1 MEFKDYYQTLG
12 VDKTASADEIKK
24 AYRKLARKYHPD
36 VSKEADASARM
47 AAVNE
52 ANAVL
57 SDPEK
62 RAAYDA
68 LSARRPPGGDF
79 QPPPGWDEGFEFTG
93 AGPGMGAGVGAG
105 RGGEE
110 GDFSEFFA
118 HLFGQARAR
127 QAQRTRAAQ
136 RGEDH
141 HAAIGVDLRDSY
153 DGATRELQLRA
164 PRLDASGHVVLDERT
179 LQIRIPKG
187 VREGQQ
193 IRLAGQGSP
202 GLGGAPAGDLFLEV
216 RFNPDP
222 RFRVDGRDVTQTVPV
237 APWEA
242 ALGARI
248 EVDTPS
254 GRVQVGVPP
263 NSAGGRKLRL
273 KGRGLPSD
281 PPGDLYL
288 ELQLVLPPA
297 DSPRARELY
306 EAMARDLSFN
316 PRQEMTS

>member
-1 MEFKDYYQTLG
+1 MEFKDYYAALG
-12 VDKTASADEIKK
+12 VAKTASADEIKK
-24 AYRKLARKYHPD
+24 AFRKLARKYHPD

-68 LSARRPPGGDF
+68 LSERRPPGDDF
-79 QPPPGWDEGFEFTG
+79 QPPPGWDEGFEFSG
-93 AGPGMGAGVGAG
+93 AGRGMGAGAGAG

-127 QAQRTRAAQ
+127 QAQRARAAQ

-153 DGATRELQLRA
+153 EGATRELHLRA
-164 PRLDASGHVVLDERT
+164 PRLDESGHVVLDERT

-202 GLGGAPAGDLFLEV
+202 GLGGAPAGDLFLDV

-242 ALGARI
+242 ALGGSI
-248 EVDTPS
+248 QVETPS
-254 GRVQVGVPP
+254 GRVQVGVPA

-306 EAMARDLSFN
+306 EAMARDLSFD
-316 PRQEMTS
+316 PRQEMLS